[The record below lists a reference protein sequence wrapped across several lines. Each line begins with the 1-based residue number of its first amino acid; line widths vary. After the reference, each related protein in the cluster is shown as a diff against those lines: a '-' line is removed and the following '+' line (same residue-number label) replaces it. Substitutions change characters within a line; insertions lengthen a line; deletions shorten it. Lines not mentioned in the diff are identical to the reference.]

1 MITKTIASSRGAAV
15 MLSLAGAAALW
26 AASMAPAYAET
37 LFNVTNLVS
46 DGTVPAKV
54 VDLNLINPWGIAMSP
69 TSPFWISDNGTGLAT
84 LYSVSANNSSVNK
97 IGLTV
102 TIPPAFGSPPSAPTG
117 QVFNGGA
124 GFVIGGP
131 AGSPARFL
139 FNSEDGAITAWNGG
153 TNAAIAVN
161 RSGMN
166 SVYKGLAIDDTNS
179 FLFASDF
186 HNGDIEKYNN
196 SFTQIIVPGAFTD
209 PSLPAGYAPFNL
221 KVINGDLYVTYAVQD
236 AAKHDDV
243 AGPGNGLVD
252 VFDLN
257 GNFVKRFISQ
267 GES

>member
-139 FNSEDGAITAWNGG
+139 FELRGRGDYGMERGDERG
-153 TNAAIAVN
+153 N
-161 RSGMN
+161 RREPLGDELCLQGSCDRRHELL
-166 SVYKGLAIDDTNS
+166 SVRL
-179 FLFASDF
+179 
-186 HNGDIEKYNN
+186 
-196 SFTQIIVPGAFTD
+196 
-209 PSLPAGYAPFNL
+209 
-221 KVINGDLYVTYAVQD
+221 
-236 AAKHDDV
+236 
-243 AGPGNGLVD
+243 
-252 VFDLN
+252 
-257 GNFVKRFISQ
+257 
-267 GES
+267 